1 MVSLFLC
8 CGRQGTCSFVELF
21 HLIFSAVL
29 ERECYSPLPLPFYR
43 WEHWHLKKLR
53 HFPENSWLLND
64 SEPRSVDSKPVL
76 LTWGL
81 TPVFCKQVTH
91 IASKHFVYFMNLQ
104 PFMALPL
111 ICPPEGRKG
120 ARKNASPISHSG
132 PAALTEAPKFSPCTG
147 TSGHLSS
154 SEWSHKLDTR
164 DSWGLWQFR
173 VFSLVTPPHI
183 SQDVVLCH
191 SGSQH
196 LLQACSLSDFSP
208 LRSGVV
214 QKKES
219 DCVPTWSL
227 SCSPSDLTPGVG
239 LLIYKTGWG

>member
-1 MVSLFLC
+1 MAIKWFRTQVCWFEASALNPGADTCLLQAGHTYSFKAFCLLYELTAIHSPSPHLPSR
-8 CGRQGTCSFVELF
+8 RQ
-21 HLIFSAVL
+21 
-29 ERECYSPLPLPFYR
+29 ER
-43 WEHWHLKKLR
+43 
-53 HFPENSWLLND
+53 
-64 SEPRSVDSKPVL
+64 
-76 LTWGL
+76 G
-81 TPVFCKQVTH
+81 
-91 IASKHFVYFMNLQ
+91 
-104 PFMALPL
+104 
-111 ICPPEGRKG
+111 
-120 ARKNASPISHSG
+120 RKNASPISHSG

-147 TSGHLSS
+147 ASGHLSS

-173 VFSLVTPPHI
+173 VFSLVTPHI

-196 LLQACSLSDFSP
+196 LLQTCSLSDFSP
-208 LRSGVV
+208 LRSGVI